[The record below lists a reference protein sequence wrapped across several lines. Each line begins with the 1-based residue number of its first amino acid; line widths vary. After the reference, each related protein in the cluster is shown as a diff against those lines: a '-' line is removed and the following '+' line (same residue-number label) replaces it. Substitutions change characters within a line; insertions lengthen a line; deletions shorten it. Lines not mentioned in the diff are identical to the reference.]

1 MSKYN
6 IRNIF
11 AEMELDLIKSMQRN
25 LKRHE
30 DEEEEM
36 GFEWEQWQQR
46 KLQDLQ
52 KYRKEARQIV
62 KKATPEVEQAVDTG
76 IKGAFRRGVERVRS
90 LWDKI
95 TGKKPK
101 VEAEDGSDSS
111 FFKIN
116 EERVK
121 ALTKASQ
128 NDLKKAR
135 HAMLRQADDVFRQ
148 TIYKAQVYMNSGAA
162 SLSQAVDMA
171 TKDFLDK
178 GFDCIEFSN
187 GRRMNVASYA
197 EMALRTSSQRAVFA
211 GEGAKR
217 DQLGIRTVVISSHNN
232 CSELCLPYQG
242 KVFIDDV
249 YSKGTKKDGKYPL
262 LSTAIANGLFHP
274 NCRHNMTTFVPG
286 KSRLPQPVDDD
297 EALANY
303 EAEQQQRYMERQIR
317 KYKRREAGS
326 VDPVNQEAAKAK
338 VKEWQARLRYH
349 LKENDQL
356 RRDRNRER
364 NRLPV
369 EVKEE
374 NGLNNGNKPLSIQS
388 EIVTHASRGEFTNP
402 KNPKKQ
408 AIGKFKSGG
417 HGQENIDLL
426 DQNGISYN
434 VVREYKNGVR
444 IGNVPEHKE
453 KIKQTGTKQSWF
465 PKHWTAQDIEKA
477 GQTVANLQD
486 PSLFHLEPKK
496 ANDQLIA
503 IFKYGNYKGVT
514 VGVVYDVKK
523 KGITTIF
530 PDETQRLIGDDDK

>member
-25 LKRHE
+25 LRRHE

-52 KYRKEARQIV
+52 KYRKETRQLV
-62 KKATPEVEQAVDTG
+62 RKYEPEVEQAVDTG
-76 IKGAFRRGVERVRS
+76 IRGAFRRGVDRVRS

-95 TGKKPK
+95 TGKRPK
-101 VEAEDGSDSS
+101 VESEDGSDSS

-116 EERVK
+116 EERVN
-121 ALTKASQ
+121 ALAVASQ

-148 TIYKAQVYMNSGAA
+148 TIFKAQVYMNSGAA
-162 SLSQAVDMA
+162 SLNQAVDMA

-249 YSKGTKKDGKYPL
+249 YSKGTVKDGKYPL
-262 LSTAIANGLFHP
+262 LSMAMANGLFHP

-286 KSRLPQPVDDD
+286 TSRLPQPVDDE
-297 EALANY
+297 EALENY
-303 EAEQQQRYMERQIR
+303 EAEQRQRYMERQIR

-326 VDPVNQEAAKAK
+326 VDQANQEAAKAK
-338 VKEWQARLRYH
+338 VKEWQKRLRDH
-349 LKENDQL
+349 LDVHGQL
-356 RRDRNRER
+356 RRDRSREK
-364 NRLPV
+364 V
-369 EVKEE
+369 
-374 NGLNNGNKPLSIQS
+374 
-388 EIVTHASRGEFTNP
+388 RG
-402 KNPKKQ
+402 
-408 AIGKFKSGG
+408 
-417 HGQENIDLL
+417 
-426 DQNGISYN
+426 
-434 VVREYKNGVR
+434 
-444 IGNVPEHKE
+444 
-453 KIKQTGTKQSWF
+453 
-465 PKHWTAQDIEKA
+465 
-477 GQTVANLQD
+477 
-486 PSLFHLEPKK
+486 
-496 ANDQLIA
+496 
-503 IFKYGNYKGVT
+503 
-514 VGVVYDVKK
+514 
-523 KGITTIF
+523 
-530 PDETQRLIGDDDK
+530 

>member
-46 KLQDLQ
+46 KLQNLQ
-52 KYRKEARQIV
+52 KYRKETRQIIR
-62 KKATPEVEQAVDTG
+62 KHEPEVEQAVDTG
-76 IKGAFRRGVERVRS
+76 IRGAFRRGVDRVRS

-116 EERVK
+116 EERVN
-121 ALTKASQ
+121 ALAEASQ
-128 NDLKKAR
+128 NDLKQAR
-135 HAMLRQADDVFRQ
+135 HAMLRQADDVYRQ
-148 TIYKAQVYMNSGAA
+148 TIYKAQVYLNSGAA
-162 SLSQAVDMA
+162 SLNQAVDMA

-217 DQLGIRTVVISSHNN
+217 DQLGIRTVVISAHAN
-232 CSELCLPYQG
+232 CSKLCLPYQG

-274 NCRHNMTTFVPG
+274 GCRHNMTTFVPG
-286 KSRLPQPVDDD
+286 KSRLPLPVDDE
-297 EALANY
+297 EALENY
-303 EAEQQQRYMERQIR
+303 EAEQRQRYMERQIR

-326 VDPVNQEAAKAK
+326 IDSANQEAANAK
-338 VKEWQARLRYH
+338 VKEWQKRLREH
-349 LKENDQL
+349 IKANEHL
-356 RRDRNRER
+356 RRDSRRER
-364 NRLPV
+364 IHV
-369 EVKEE
+369 
-374 NGLNNGNKPLSIQS
+374 
-388 EIVTHASRGEFTNP
+388 
-402 KNPKKQ
+402 
-408 AIGKFKSGG
+408 
-417 HGQENIDLL
+417 
-426 DQNGISYN
+426 
-434 VVREYKNGVR
+434 
-444 IGNVPEHKE
+444 
-453 KIKQTGTKQSWF
+453 
-465 PKHWTAQDIEKA
+465 
-477 GQTVANLQD
+477 
-486 PSLFHLEPKK
+486 
-496 ANDQLIA
+496 
-503 IFKYGNYKGVT
+503 
-514 VGVVYDVKK
+514 
-523 KGITTIF
+523 
-530 PDETQRLIGDDDK
+530 